1 MEIGIYGGAMYA
13 TVAVDQIERKE
24 IQLGDGILVPS
35 EFVKQ
40 LGEKKRSSFEM
51 QDGFYLRFEG
61 IAHDEYGNEVLL
73 FGVNRFSNCNWY
85 YAFHYIDN
93 ETLLVASG
101 GGVWDVRVK
110 RLVKFSELPADAV
123 EEMAEQLSFF

>member
-13 TVAVDQIERKE
+13 KVEADRIERKE
-24 IQLGDGILVPS
+24 IQLGDGILVLG
-35 EFVKQ
+35 EFVKK

-61 IAHDEYGNEVLL
+61 IAHDKYGNEILL
-73 FGVNRFSNCNWY
+73 FGVNRFVSNCNWY

-123 EEMAEQLSFF
+123 EMDEQLSLF